1 MAAFALVPALQL
13 CTRAAAAA
21 ALSVALAALLGLEFP
36 LYAMIAAVIVTDLTA
51 AETRKLGWRRL
62 AGTVVGSV
70 LGAAL
75 ALLLPHGALTIGIGI
90 FLAMLASQLLRI
102 PEAARVAGYVCAIVL
117 LEHGAN
123 PWVYAFWR
131 FTETVLGIAVAIAV
145 SLVPKLLRAPEA

>member
-1 MAAFALVPALQL
+1 MAGFALIPALQL

-21 ALSVALAALLGLEFP
+21 AISVALAVLLGLEFP
-36 LYAMIAAVIVTDLTA
+36 LYAMIAAVIVTDLSA

-70 LGAAL
+70 LGVTL
-75 ALLLPHGALTIGIGI
+75 ALVLPQGALTIGIGI
-90 FLAMLASQLLRI
+90 FLAMFASHALRI

-117 LEHGAN
+117 LEHGAD

-131 FTETVLGIAVAIAV
+131 FTETVLGIVAAISV